1 MEKIFL
7 AHSSHFTYFHV
18 CITFI
23 AKCILYVILKISFQI
38 FPENKN
44 EKIMLKLVLVF
55 LSRILQ
61 NPFKINELND

>member
-7 AHSSHFTYFHV
+7 AHSIHFTYLHV
-18 CITFI
+18 YITFI

-61 NPFKINELND
+61 NVRSMN